1 MDELWN
7 NTGTRSVREV
17 HARLGRDGELAYTTV
32 MTVLDRLAKK
42 GLVVRERD
50 GRAYRYAAAQSRE
63 DLVAE
68 VMHTA
73 LAADQTERTAELVA
87 FVGRVSREDAAAM
100 RAALA
105 RLDESASES
114 EPAKR
119 DGGGSRRTQGGRR
132 PAAPDP
138 R

>member
-1 MDELWN
+1 VNTLGELERSVMEQLWR
-7 NTGTRSVREV
+7 TDGVQSVREV
-17 HARLGRDGELAYTTV
+17 HASLARDRDLAYTTV

-63 DLVAE
+63 ELVAE

-73 LAADQTERTAELVA
+73 LTDDPAERTAALVA
-87 FVGRVSREDAAAM
+87 FVGRVSRADAQAM

-105 RLDESASES
+105 RLEEADGSVSA
-114 EPAKR
+114 ATHR
-119 DGGGSRRTQGGRR
+119 
-132 PAAPDP
+132 
-138 R
+138 

>member
-1 MDELWN
+1 VNGLGELERGVMEQLWSSP
-7 NTGTRSVREV
+7 GTRSVREV
-17 HARLGRDGELAYTTV
+17 HAALGRDRELAYTTV

-73 LAADQTERTAELVA
+73 LTEDPAERTAALVA
-87 FVGRVSREDAAAM
+87 FVGRVSREDAEAM
-100 RAALA
+100 RSALA
-105 RLDESASES
+105 RLEEADQ
-114 EPAKR
+114 R
-119 DGGGSRRTQGGRR
+119 
-132 PAAPDP
+132 
-138 R
+138 

>member
-1 MDELWN
+1 MKGLGELERSVMEQLWSSP
-7 NTGTRSVREV
+7 GARSVREV
-17 HARLGRDGELAYTTV
+17 HAALGRDRELAYTTV

-73 LAADQTERTAELVA
+73 LTEDPAERTAALVA
-87 FVGRVSREDAAAM
+87 FVGRVSREDAEAM

-105 RLDESASES
+105 QLEEADQA
-114 EPAKR
+114 
-119 DGGGSRRTQGGRR
+119 
-132 PAAPDP
+132 
-138 R
+138 

>member
-1 MDELWN
+1 VNGLGELERGVMEQLWSSP
-7 NTGTRSVREV
+7 GTLSVREV
-17 HARLGRDGELAYTTV
+17 HAALGRDRELAYTTV

-50 GRAYRYAAAQSRE
+50 KRAYRYAAAQSRE

-73 LAADQTERTAELVA
+73 LTEDPAERTAALVA
-87 FVGRVSREDAAAM
+87 FVGRVTREDAEAM

-105 RLDESASES
+105 RLEEADQ
-114 EPAKR
+114 R
-119 DGGGSRRTQGGRR
+119 
-132 PAAPDP
+132 
-138 R
+138 

>member
-1 MDELWN
+1 VNGLGELERGVMEQLWSSP
-7 NTGTRSVREV
+7 GARSVREV
-17 HARLGRDGELAYTTV
+17 HAALGRDRELAYTTV

-73 LAADQTERTAELVA
+73 LTEDPAERTAALVA
-87 FVGRVSREDAAAM
+87 FVGRVTREDAEAM

-105 RLDESASES
+105 RLEEADQ
-114 EPAKR
+114 R
-119 DGGGSRRTQGGRR
+119 
-132 PAAPDP
+132 
-138 R
+138 